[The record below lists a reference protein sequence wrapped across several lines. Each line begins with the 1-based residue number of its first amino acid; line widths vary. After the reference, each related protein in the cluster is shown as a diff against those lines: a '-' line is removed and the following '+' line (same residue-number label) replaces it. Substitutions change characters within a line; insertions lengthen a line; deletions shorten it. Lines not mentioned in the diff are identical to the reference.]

1 MVKPKNNGSSGGSS
15 SSNSSSNSSS
25 SSSSSSSN
33 ATAKTTKKKQKTT
46 QDPSKAPDL
55 ILKSLMRQLPL
66 PSSNGR
72 DFKLFNANSI
82 SQQSRRSAVRTYAE
96 LSSKQRLCRRSLLRL
111 RHSKITKTNVSVQ
124 TIHCMHRPDHRRWK
138 RAGQDRDGRGIS
150 GRRCRRRL

>member
-96 LSSKQRLCRRSLLRL
+96 LSSKQRPGVRVELNLLELARREKGSLA
-111 RHSKITKTNVSVQ
+111 TWTATTAACATSVALSMAPIVHVCLSMVQ
-124 TIHCMHRPDHRRWK
+124 HHTQC
-138 RAGQDRDGRGIS
+138 
-150 GRRCRRRL
+150 